1 MGVLAGGKGSR
12 DAGAGA
18 RDGRAGPRAGRPRR
32 RARAKEEDEAS
43 SGDLLDRFILD
54 L

>member
-1 MGVLAGGKGSR
+1 MTPARARGM
-12 DAGAGA
+12 DA
-18 RDGRAGPRAGRPRR
+18 RDHARGALGG
-32 RARAKEEDEAS
+32 ARAKEEDEAS